1 MIEINHPLLGRVAV
15 DEKLLADI
23 TDLLGFGS
31 RYEPPP
37 VELNLSMMFPYK
49 IVKPADVVK
58 ISMDLSFDED
68 DMTIIKKMSE
78 QWIGPFATVN
88 PFNKKTRATF
98 KTRHRKWP
106 LGTKVIANTPIG
118 RIEGKVGKHWR
129 DYEVAAGCTVDF
141 HPHLIDLG
149 DANGERFC
157 HVIPFRNLKKIKP

>member
-1 MIEINHPLLGRVAV
+1 MSEFWLGRGFLTV
-15 DEKLLADI
+15 DGVDI
-23 TDLLGFGS
+23 TTLTDTHQKFIPSSISTRDQSFEIGL
-31 RYEPPP
+31 EPP
-37 VELNLSMMFPYK
+37 
-49 IVKPADVVK
+49 
-58 ISMDLSFDED
+58 
-68 DMTIIKKMSE
+68 
-78 QWIGPFATVN
+78 TVN
-88 PFNKKTRATF
+88 DFLTPRFKRFTSNNFFNKKTRATF

-149 DANGERFC
+149 DANGERYS